1 MKNLIFFFAAVL
13 IFVLFPLESKAQGTM
28 SFKEFL
34 KEYNALAH
42 KSMRSANLH
51 ALGTTHNGLPIGI
64 SSANQILKKIN
75 KTTANTTQAYL
86 VDTAIVYSAYDSTT
100 MRYSYSYNDSGLV
113 ISELAEKWQS
123 GQWTNSSF
131 TTVTWEPSSNQF
143 VESASMW
150 HNGQWANVLL
160 TTYTLAAFKPNAN
173 LISIVSLIDTL
184 QNGQWE
190 NYQQELNTYNSN
202 GNELSNLSQFW
213 YNGHWMTYST
223 DTSTY
228 DANGNRLTNLDENWN
243 NGNVIQFNADTCTYD
258 ANGHKLTDL
267 NENNYNPSQVSRT
280 LDTYTYDQNGNK
292 ISDLDQTWSSGQWV
306 NFMLNTYTYDAGG
319 HQLADSNDIWGSQW
333 IFASRGSKTYNG
345 SGQLTIDSTIEWTG
359 SQSILTQ
366 LLVNTYDANGNLVS
380 SSQQGWNGSGLG
392 PLDNNVDISDGPN
405 NGLMSN
411 YYGYNVILSYTIADI
426 FQITSVPASQ
436 SNIPQA
442 FSLSQNYPNPFNPTT
457 TISFSIPS
465 QSYVSLKVFD
475 IAGREVATIVSGV
488 IPAGTYARQWDAT
501 KMSSGVYFYRLQAGN
516 LTETKKLVL
525 LK

>member
-1 MKNLIFFFAAVL
+1 
-13 IFVLFPLESKAQGTM
+13 M

-34 KEYNALAH
+34 KEYNTLAP
-42 KSMRSANLH
+42 KPLKASNLQ
-51 ALGTTHNGLPIGI
+51 AAGTAHNGLLLGI
-64 SSANQILKKIN
+64 SSANQISKKTK

-86 VDTAIVYSAYDSTT
+86 VDTAIVYSAYDSAT

-113 ISELAEKWQS
+113 ISQLAQTPQS

-131 TTVTWEPSSNQF
+131 TTVTWEPSTNQF

-150 HNGQWANVLL
+150 RSGQWINVLL
-160 TTYTLAAFKPNAN
+160 TTYTLDAFKSNAN

-190 NYQQELNTYNSN
+190 NYQQELNTYNTN
-202 GNELSNLSQFW
+202 GNELTNLSQFW
-213 YNGHWMTYST
+213 ENGQWMTYST

-228 DANGNRLTNLDENWN
+228 DINRNRLTNISENWN
-243 NGNVIQFNADTCTYD
+243 NGQMIQYDSDTCTYD

-267 NENNYNPSQVSRT
+267 NENNFNPSQPSKT
-280 LDTYTYDQNGNK
+280 LDTYTYNQNGNK
-292 ISDLDQTWSSGQWV
+292 ISDLTQTWSSGQWV
-306 NFMLNTYTYDAGG
+306 NIMLNTYTYDAGG

-333 IFASRGSKTYNG
+333 IFTTRGSKTYNG
-345 SGQLTIDSTIEWTG
+345 SGQLTVDSTIEWTG

-366 LLVNTYDANGNLVS
+366 LLVNTYDANGNLIS
-380 SSQQGWNGSGLG
+380 SFQQGWNGSGLG
-392 PLDNNVDISDGPN
+392 PLDNNVDIADGPN

-411 YYGYNVILSYTIADI
+411 YYGYNVILSYTLAEIL
-426 FQITSVPASQ
+426 QPTSVPAAQ
-436 SNIPQA
+436 SDVPQV

-457 TISFSIPS
+457 TISFSLPS
-465 QSYVSLKVFD
+465 KSYVSLKVFD
-475 IAGREVATIVSGV
+475 ITGREVATIISGEM
-488 IPAGTYARQWDAT
+488 PAGTYARQWDAT

-516 LTETKKLVL
+516 LTETKKLIL